1 MNQFS
6 FSIPQHIN
14 NLLCEALSDN
24 EFGDT
29 LLLSDSKSLK
39 CGGGIRVHSIVLT
52 QCFPNIA
59 KLLQDSVTDMGEH
72 LRRVTVMGAGEEE
85 LRDVMRLVYT
95 GAIRVTESRMGEVMA
110 VANMLGLQNIEILS
124 ESGNPNSIISLEE
137 DDNVDNHSMDEE
149 TAMDVPEGKHE
160 DISKPEEPQVIKI
173 TKKDTEKL
181 DLNDIRTRTCEACGK
196 VYKARHVMLK
206 HFRFYHTGEAGKER
220 RQKDLNTPRTC
231 TECGKQFKT
240 QSAYANHF
248 KAHHTNSKYHCDKC
262 DFSTSIK
269 INMTRHKI
277 NKHEAHRFC
286 CDKCSATYPNKYLL
300 DVHIRSDHEGILIKC
315 SECDYSAK
323 HKHHVYKHYRS
334 VHQKK

>member
-1 MNQFS
+1 MNQVS
-6 FSIPQHIN
+6 FSNSQHIN

-29 LLLSDSKSLK
+29 LLLSDAKSLK
-39 CGGGIRVHSIVLT
+39 GEGGIRVHSIVLT
-52 QCFPNIA
+52 QCLPKMA
-59 KLLQDSVTDMGEH
+59 KLLLNSDTDMGEH
-72 LRRVTVMGAGEEE
+72 PRGVTVMGAGEEE

-95 GAIRVTESRMGEVMA
+95 GATRVTESRVGEVMA

-124 ESGNPNSIISLEE
+124 KSVNLTGRLEE
-137 DDNVDNHSMDEE
+137 EDNVDHHSDFVYAE
-149 TAMDVPEGKHE
+149 TAMDLPEMKQE
-160 DISKPEEPQVIKI
+160 DTSKPQEPQVIKI

-220 RQKDLNTPRTC
+220 RQRDLNTPRTC

-240 QSAYANHF
+240 QSAHANHF
-248 KAHHTNSKYHCDKC
+248 KAHHTNSKYFCDKC
-262 DFSTSIK
+262 EFSTSHK
-269 INMTRHKI
+269 SVLQLHKI

-286 CDKCSATYPNKYLL
+286 CDQCSATYPNKYLL
-300 DVHIRSDHEGILIKC
+300 EVHIRSDHEGILIKC
-315 SECDYSAK
+315 TECDFSAK
-323 HKHHVYKHYRS
+323 HQHNVYKHYRS
-334 VHQKK
+334 VHQKN